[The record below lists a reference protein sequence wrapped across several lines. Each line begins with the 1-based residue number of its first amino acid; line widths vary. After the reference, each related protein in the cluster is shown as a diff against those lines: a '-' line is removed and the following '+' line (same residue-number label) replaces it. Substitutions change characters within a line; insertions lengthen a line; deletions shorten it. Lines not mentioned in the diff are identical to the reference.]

1 VPLDPGYPVQRLQ
14 SILKDAAPRL
24 LITTSRLLRKLPA
37 NAGFSVIV
45 LDEERPAIRRYSV
58 SDPGIRY
65 PGPDSHPLAY
75 VIYTSGSTGQP
86 KGVAIEHRN
95 AVNLLSWARAESG
108 DGELQQTLQSTSLN
122 FDLSVYECFVPL
134 VSGGSIRIV
143 ENVLEL
149 ARNRLPVTLI
159 NTVPS
164 ALNAL
169 LDSAGIPETTKV
181 VNLAGEILKRDLVE
195 RIFSSS
201 KVERVCNLYGPSET
215 TTYSTWVSMLRK
227 DGFSAS
233 IGKPIANT
241 RIYILDERR
250 EPVPIG
256 VSGEIYIGGA
266 GVARGYLNRAQETAE
281 RFMQDPFSA
290 DPRGRMYRTGDVG
303 RYRMDGTIE
312 YLGRNDEQVKIRGYR
327 IELGEIEAQ
336 LKRHEQVKEAV
347 VLGREDVPGERRLVA
362 YVVLTG
368 ELVSGV
374 EELRG
379 HLQES
384 LPEYM
389 VPTAFVVLES
399 LPLTANG
406 KVDRRA
412 LPAPDLSALGTREYE
427 APQGEIETALA
438 EIWCQLLQVER
449 VGRRD
454 HFFELGGHS
463 LLIVQMVERLRQ
475 AGIRAE
481 VRSVFKTPILEELAR
496 VVQGP
501 PPAEFEVPPNRIP
514 EGCGSIVPSMLT
526 LVELQQEQIDA
537 IVERVPGGAQNIQDI
552 YPLAPLQEGL
562 LFHHVLQERGDAYVL
577 PALLSIDSRS
587 GVEEFVA
594 ALQAV
599 IDRHDILRTAVLW
612 EGLIRPVQVVY
623 RRAAVSVEYVELQG
637 GRDAL
642 EEMRER
648 MEPAR
653 SWMDV
658 QRAPLIRLQVAR
670 EAGSERHYVLLQSHH
685 LIDDATS
692 LRSALRELSAIMAG
706 RAQELPEPV
715 RYREFVARALGRE
728 KQEQAEEFFRRKL
741 RDVQE
746 PTAPFGL
753 LNVHG
758 DGSQIRESHQELDAG
773 LSRRVRR
780 VASEQGVSTATIF
793 HAAWALVVSRTSARE
808 DVVFGSVLL
817 GRMQGSRN
825 ADRAVG
831 MFINTL
837 PLRLQLQGKSARDLV
852 HSTHQELMEL
862 LEHEQASLVSAQ
874 SCSGVGAGL
883 PLFSALLNYRHSA
896 PTAAE
901 SDAPELLGGIRIVQV
916 QERTSYPV
924 TVSVDD
930 LGEGFGLTAQ
940 VDERLE
946 ADRVLGYVEQAV
958 RSLVQALE
966 GEPQRLVQELTILPE
981 SERKQLLEGFNETAR
996 EYDREGLIH
1005 ELFEEQVRKSPDAI
1019 AVVYEGEHLSYG
1031 ELNAR
1036 ANQLGHYL
1044 YGLGVRPGQRVALCL
1059 ERSLEMIVSVLGIL
1073 KAGGAYVP
1081 LDPQYPVER
1090 LAYMLSDSAP
1100 VAALTHT
1107 PVSARLAAA
1116 LSFAQQHSVPMIH
1129 VDTDTPRWTGNSRE
1143 NPDPRALGLTS
1154 RDLAYIIYTSGSTGN
1169 PKGIVVSHR
1178 PVINLIQW
1186 VNETFQIDS
1195 ADCLLFVTSI
1205 CFDLSVYDIFGTL
1218 AAGATI
1224 RLVDEDTLNDPRRLA
1239 QILATEAITF
1249 WDSAPA
1255 ALQMIV
1261 PFLQASRAQHP
1272 KLRLIFN
1279 SGDWIALS
1287 LPEQMRALFPQAR
1300 FISLGGATEATVWS
1314 NWYEV
1319 HTVDPHWKS
1328 IPYGVPI
1335 QNARYY
1341 ILDQHLQPVPIGVSG
1356 DLYIGG
1362 ECLANGYTD
1371 EKLTCE
1377 RFIPSCFVPGERIYR
1392 TGDLARYFGQGTIE
1406 FLGRSDF
1413 QVKIHGFRIELGEIE
1428 AHLRKHPGVEEATV
1442 LAREDEPGHK
1452 RLVAYYTSKPG
1463 VEVCA
1468 QELKEHLSRVLT
1480 SYMVP
1485 AVYVRV
1491 DAWPLNRNG
1500 KVDRKALPAPDV
1512 SAAPAYQAP
1521 QGEIESTLAAIWQEL
1536 LRVQRVGRHDNF
1548 FELGG
1553 HSLSAMQALARIHA
1567 RLGQELALREFITCP
1582 NLASLAELMDDSA
1595 ENQRFVYGTIN

>member
-1 VPLDPGYPVQRLQ
+1 
-14 SILKDAAPRL
+14 
-24 LITTSRLLRKLPA
+24 
-37 NAGFSVIV
+37 
-45 LDEERPAIRRYSV
+45 
-58 SDPGIRY
+58 
-65 PGPDSHPLAY
+65 
-75 VIYTSGSTGQP
+75 
-86 KGVAIEHRN
+86 
-95 AVNLLSWARAESG
+95 
-108 DGELQQTLQSTSLN
+108 
-122 FDLSVYECFVPL
+122 
-134 VSGGSIRIV
+134 
-143 ENVLEL
+143 
-149 ARNRLPVTLI
+149 
-159 NTVPS
+159 
-164 ALNAL
+164 
-169 LDSAGIPETTKV
+169 
-181 VNLAGEILKRDLVE
+181 
-195 RIFSSS
+195 
-201 KVERVCNLYGPSET
+201 
-215 TTYSTWVSMLRK
+215 
-227 DGFSAS
+227 
-233 IGKPIANT
+233 
-241 RIYILDERR
+241 
-250 EPVPIG
+250 
-256 VSGEIYIGGA
+256 
-266 GVARGYLNRAQETAE
+266 
-281 RFMQDPFSA
+281 
-290 DPRGRMYRTGDVG
+290 
-303 RYRMDGTIE
+303 
-312 YLGRNDEQVKIRGYR
+312 VKIRGYR

-362 YVVLTG
+362 YVVPEGLPATATEKLYGLPNGLQISHLNPNETRELFEEIFVRQEYLQHGITLQEGDCVFDVGANIGLFSLFACSQCRNVRVYAFEPAPPAFDKLTRNIARYG
-368 ELVSGV
+368 INVVALPYGLSDSQRVGKLSYYPGMSVNSGFYADAQMEKETTRRFLKNRIGDRGSDIEDLIEGRFEAESYECELKTISQVMREQGIAAIDLLKVDVEKSEWDVLQGIEPEDWDRIHQV
-374 EELRG
+374 VIEVHDLKGRMEKIRTVLREHGFECTVLEEKDLEGTGLYQIYGTKRQLARAAARGPVLQLEPVERRAGTVLGIEELRAY
-379 HLQES
+379 LQKS

-389 VPTAFVVLES
+389 VPAEFVMLES

-412 LPAPDLSALGTREYE
+412 LPKPDASARLTQEYE
-427 APQGEIETALA
+427 APEGEIERVLA
-438 EIWCQLLQVER
+438 DIWQELLHIEK

-454 HFFELGGHS
+454 NFFELGGHS
-463 LLIVQMVERLRQ
+463 LLIVQMIERLRQ
-475 AGIRAE
+475 CGIAGE
-481 VRSVFKTPILEELAR
+481 VRSVFKAPTLEGLAR
-496 VVQGP
+496 VLQDYAPGGFV
-501 PPAEFEVPPNRIP
+501 APPNRIP
-514 EGCGSIVPSMLT
+514 EGCASIVPSMLT
-526 LVELQQEQIDA
+526 LVELQQEQIEA

-552 YPLAPLQEGL
+552 YPLTPLQEGF
-562 LFHHVLQERGDAYVL
+562 LFHHVLNEQGDTYVL
-577 PALLSIDSRS
+577 LVLLSLDS
-587 GVEEFVA
+587 EELLQKLIM

-612 EGLIRPVQVVY
+612 EGLTRPVQVVH

-642 EEMRER
+642 EQMRER
-648 MEPAR
+648 TDPAHVR
-653 SWMDV
+653 MDL
-658 QRAPLIRLQVAR
+658 QSAPLMKLQVAQDVK
-670 EAGSERHYVLLQSHH
+670 GSRWLMLLRLHHMVGDHIALERVISEVRLL
-685 LIDDATS
+685 L
-692 LRSALRELSAIMAG
+692 AG
-706 RAQELPEPV
+706 RVQELPEPV

-741 RDVQE
+741 REVQE

-758 DGSQIRESHQELDAG
+758 DGSQIRESRQELDGG

-1582 NLASLAELMDDSA
+1582 NLASLAELMGQDSQA
-1595 ENQRFVYGTIN
+1595 TRAKARRTVHAREPRELIRI